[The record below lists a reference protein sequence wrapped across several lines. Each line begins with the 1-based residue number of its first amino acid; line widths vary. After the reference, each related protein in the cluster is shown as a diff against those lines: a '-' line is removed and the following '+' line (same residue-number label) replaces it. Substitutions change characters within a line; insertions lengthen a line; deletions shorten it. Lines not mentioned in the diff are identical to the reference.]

1 MYGINAS
8 RGQGHGCRFTM
19 CHTSLKMALLLHK
32 EGLVKTTVPIT
43 VSSYV
48 KTKTKAA
55 RFIIVTLKFASLLGS
70 KIGLNIG
77 SVEVPLIPFRLL
89 LIKVFW
95 IKLLIF

>member
-1 MYGINAS
+1 MWTFLTFI
-8 RGQGHGCRFTM
+8 
-19 CHTSLKMALLLHK
+19 L
-32 EGLVKTTVPIT
+32 IT
-43 VSSYV
+43 
-48 KTKTKAA
+48 
-55 RFIIVTLKFASLLGS
+55 VTLKFASLLGS